1 MWIFLVNFIVVNTNT
16 NPSLHQNIFSKYCRI
31 GFAYIGR
38 VGSTAVTVSLS
49 IERYL
54 AFGQHTSNTSNK
66 LLFWA
71 PIIFPVVY
79 SVPKF
84 FELSSCEAL
93 HQSITQHHL
102 NTTGTDFT
110 YDLQNDYHN
119 NATQKDD
126 SINLVHLN
134 LTHGIHGMMDKDS
147 EGNDAMVQHCS
158 SGGMQPTA
166 LRKNEL
172 YIIFYVVIS
181 KVVLIEIIPWLTII
195 TLNLLTWKKM
205 KSFQRRREALL
216 NGRNPGT

>member
-1 MWIFLVNFIVVNTNT
+1 M
-16 NPSLHQNIFSKYCRI
+16 
-31 GFAYIGR
+31 
-38 VGSTAVTVSLS
+38 GSTAVTVSLS

-54 AFGQHTSNTSNK
+54 AIGQHTSNTLNK

-84 FELSSCEAL
+84 FELDSCEAL
-93 HQSITQHHL
+93 DQSITQHHL
-102 NTTGTDFT
+102 STTGTDFT

-134 LTHGIHGMMDKDS
+134 LTHGIHGVMGKDMQ
-147 EGNDAMVQHCS
+147 GNDTTKLHHCG
-158 SGGMQPTA
+158 SGGMEPTS
-166 LRKNEL
+166 LRKNKV

-181 KVVLIEIIPWLTII
+181 KVVLIEIIPWLTVI

-205 KSFQRRREALL
+205 KLFQNRREALL
-216 NGRNPGT
+216 NGRNPGTKWNY

>member
-1 MWIFLVNFIVVNTNT
+1 M
-16 NPSLHQNIFSKYCRI
+16 
-31 GFAYIGR
+31 
-38 VGSTAVTVSLS
+38 GSTAVTVSLS

-54 AFGQHTSNTSNK
+54 VIGQHTSNTSNK

-79 SVPKF
+79 SAPKF

-93 HQSITQHHL
+93 DQSITQHHL

-110 YDLQNDYHN
+110 YDLQIDYHN
-119 NATQKDD
+119 NAPQKDD
-126 SINLVHLN
+126 STNLVHLN
-134 LTHGIHGMMDKDS
+134 LTHGIHGMISKDS
-147 EGNDAMVQHCS
+147 EDLDTTKVQHCGS
-158 SGGMQPTA
+158 DGMQPTA
-166 LRKNEL
+166 LRKNEF
-172 YIIFYVVIS
+172 YIIFYVVIP

-216 NGRNPGT
+216 NGRNPGTEFNS

>member
-1 MWIFLVNFIVVNTNT
+1 M
-16 NPSLHQNIFSKYCRI
+16 
-31 GFAYIGR
+31 
-38 VGSTAVTVSLS
+38 GSTAVTVSLS

-79 SVPKF
+79 SAPKF

-93 HQSITQHHL
+93 DQSITQHHL

-110 YDLQNDYHN
+110 YDLQTDYHN

-134 LTHGIHGMMDKDS
+134 LTHGIHGMTGKDS
-147 EGNDAMVQHCS
+147 VDHDTTKVQHCGS
-158 SGGMQPTA
+158 DGMQPTA
-166 LRKNEL
+166 LRKNEF

-181 KVVLIEIIPWLTII
+181 KVVLIEIIPWLTVI
-195 TLNLLTWKKM
+195 TLNLQTWKKM

-216 NGRNPGT
+216 NGRNPGTKLNH

>member
-1 MWIFLVNFIVVNTNT
+1 M
-16 NPSLHQNIFSKYCRI
+16 
-31 GFAYIGR
+31 
-38 VGSTAVTVSLS
+38 GSTAVTVSLS

-54 AFGQHTSNTSNK
+54 AIGQHTSNTSK
-66 LLFWA
+66 KVLFWA

-93 HQSITQHHL
+93 DQSITQHHL

-126 SINLVHLN
+126 SINLVHLS
-134 LTHGIHGMMDKDS
+134 LTHGIDGVMGKDPQ
-147 EGNDAMVQHCS
+147 GNDTMKVHHCD
-158 SGGMQPTA
+158 SGGIEPTA
-166 LRKNEL
+166 LRKNEV

-181 KVVLIEIIPWLTII
+181 KVVLIEIIPWLTVIS
-195 TLNLLTWKKM
+195 LNLLTWKKI
-205 KSFQRRREALL
+205 KLFQSRRAALL
-216 NGRNPGT
+216 NGRNPGIKLNYLYIELNAILI

>member
-1 MWIFLVNFIVVNTNT
+1 M
-16 NPSLHQNIFSKYCRI
+16 
-31 GFAYIGR
+31 
-38 VGSTAVTVSLS
+38 GSTAVTVSVS

-54 AFGQHTSNTSNK
+54 AIGQHTTNTSNK

-71 PIIFPVVY
+71 PIIFSVVY

-84 FELSSCEAL
+84 FELNYCEAL
-93 HQSITQHHL
+93 DQSITHHHL

-110 YDLQNDYHN
+110 HDLQNDYHN

-126 SINLVHLN
+126 SINLVHLK
-134 LTHGIHGMMDKDS
+134 LTHGIHGMMGKDS
-147 EGNDAMVQHCS
+147 VDHDTTKVQHCG

-166 LRKNEL
+166 LRKNEF

-181 KVVLIEIIPWLTII
+181 KVVLIEIIPWLTVI
-195 TLNLLTWKKM
+195 TLNLQTWKKM

-216 NGRNPGT
+216 NGRNPGTKLNH

>member
-1 MWIFLVNFIVVNTNT
+1 M
-16 NPSLHQNIFSKYCRI
+16 
-31 GFAYIGR
+31 
-38 VGSTAVTVSLS
+38 SLS

-54 AFGQHTSNTSNK
+54 AIGQHTSNRSNK

-79 SVPKF
+79 SAPKF

-93 HQSITQHHL
+93 DQLITQHPL

-110 YDLQNDYHN
+110 HELQNDYHN
-119 NATQKDD
+119 DAMQKDD

-134 LTHGIHGMMDKDS
+134 LTHGLHGMMGTDS
-147 EGNDAMVQHCS
+147 VDHDRTKVQHCS
-158 SGGMQPTA
+158 SGDIHATA
-166 LRKNEL
+166 LRKNEF

-181 KVVLIEIIPWLTII
+181 KVVLIEIIPWLTVI

-205 KSFQRRREALL
+205 KSFQRKREALL
-216 NGRNPGT
+216 NGRNPGTKLNYWYIELND

>member
-1 MWIFLVNFIVVNTNT
+1 M
-16 NPSLHQNIFSKYCRI
+16 
-31 GFAYIGR
+31 
-38 VGSTAVTVSLS
+38 GSTAVTVSLS

-79 SVPKF
+79 SAPKF

-93 HQSITQHHL
+93 DQSITQHHL

-110 YDLQNDYHN
+110 YDLQIDYHN
-119 NATQKDD
+119 NARQKED
-126 SINLVHLN
+126 SMNLVHLN
-134 LTHGIHGMMDKDS
+134 LTHGIHGMMGKDS
-147 EGNDAMVQHCS
+147 VDHDTTKVQHCGS
-158 SGGMQPTA
+158 DGMQPTA
-166 LRKNEL
+166 LRKNEF

-216 NGRNPGT
+216 NGRNPGTKSNH